1 MSKWIFSLS
10 QCTFGLLFD
19 IFVYMRNIFIAL
31 LFLSGTMVYGQS
43 AFAKAEQLYQEEK
56 YDKALDAFVK
66 IYDQDNNNLKV
77 VERMGDIAGQKEE
90 YEAAM
95 GFYKKLLNTQPNNAN
110 YNFKYG
116 GAMGLHAKTVSKF
129 KALGMLDDIKR
140 HLKKAAELDPYHI
153 ETRHA
158 LSQIYCELP
167 GIVGG
172 SIKTSRFYADE
183 LLKISPVD
191 GHLAHGFI
199 DEYQKE
205 YDDAV
210 VSYEKAIKTGGSLLT
225 YRKLA
230 AVYQDKLKN
239 DKKALEVLK
248 RAKTKHIDN
257 QLSKDIALLETRVK

>member
-1 MSKWIFSLS
+1 
-10 QCTFGLLFD
+10 
-19 IFVYMRNIFIAL
+19 
-31 LFLSGTMVYGQS
+31 MVYGQS

-56 YDKALDAFVK
+56 YDKALDAFIK
-66 IYDQDNNNLKV
+66 LYEQDNENLKV
-77 VERMGDIAGQKEE
+77 VERMGDIAGHKKNYEE
-90 YEAAM
+90 AM
-95 GFYKKLLNTQPNNAN
+95 GFYKKLLNTQPYNAN

-116 GAMGLHAKTVSKF
+116 GAMGLYAKTVSKL

-140 HLKKAAELDPYHI
+140 HLKKAAELDPNHI

-172 SIKTSRFYADE
+172 SIKTSRSYADE

-210 VSYEKAIKTGGSLLT
+210 ISYEKAIKTGGSLLT

-230 AVYQDKLKN
+230 GVYQEKLKN
-239 DKKALEVLK
+239 NKKALEVLK
-248 RAKTKHIDN
+248 RARAKYSDL
-257 QLSKDIALLETRVK
+257 QLSKDIAILETRVK

>member
-1 MSKWIFSLS
+1 
-10 QCTFGLLFD
+10 
-19 IFVYMRNIFIAL
+19 MRNICIAL
-31 LFLSGTMVYGQS
+31 LFLSGTLVYGQT
-43 AFAKAEQLYQEEK
+43 AFAKAEQLYQQEK
-56 YDKALDAFVK
+56 YDKALDSFVK
-66 IYDQDNNNLKV
+66 LYEQDNENLKV
-77 VERMGDIAGQKEE
+77 IERMGDIAGHKKN
-90 YEAAM
+90 YEQAM
-95 GFYKKLLNTQPNNAN
+95 GFYKKLVLNQPDNAN

-116 GAMGLHAKTVSKF
+116 GAMGLYAKTVSKL
-129 KALGMLDDIKR
+129 KALGMLDDIKKY
-140 HLKKAAELDPYHI
+140 LKKAAELDANHI

-172 SIKTSRFYADE
+172 SIKTSRAYADQ

-205 YDDAV
+205 YKDAV
-210 VSYEKAIKTGGSLLT
+210 ISYEKAIKTGGSLLT

-248 RAKTKHIDN
+248 RARLKHMDM
-257 QLSKDIALLETRVK
+257 QLSKDIAVLETRVN

>member
-1 MSKWIFSLS
+1 
-10 QCTFGLLFD
+10 
-19 IFVYMRNIFIAL
+19 MRNICIAL

-56 YDKALDAFVK
+56 YDKALDAFIK
-66 IYDQDNNNLKV
+66 LYEQDNENLKV
-77 VERMGDIAGQKEE
+77 VERMGDIAGHKKNYEE
-90 YEAAM
+90 AM
-95 GFYKKLLNTQPNNAN
+95 GFYKKLLNTQPYNAN

-116 GAMGLHAKTVSKF
+116 GAMGLYAKTVYKL

-140 HLKKAAELDPYHI
+140 HLKKAAELDPNHI

-172 SIKTSRFYADE
+172 SIKTSRSYADE

-210 VSYEKAIKTGGSLLT
+210 ISYEKAIKTGGSLLT

-230 AVYQDKLKN
+230 GVYQEKLKN
-239 DKKALEVLK
+239 NKKALEVLK
-248 RAKTKHIDN
+248 RARAKYSDL
-257 QLSKDIALLETRVK
+257 QLSKDIAILETRVK

>member
-1 MSKWIFSLS
+1 
-10 QCTFGLLFD
+10 
-19 IFVYMRNIFIAL
+19 MRNICIAL

-56 YDKALDAFVK
+56 YDKALDAFIK
-66 IYDQDNNNLKV
+66 LYEQDNENLKV
-77 VERMGDIAGQKEE
+77 VERMGDIAGHKKNYEE
-90 YEAAM
+90 AM
-95 GFYKKLLNTQPNNAN
+95 GFYKKLLNTQPYNAN

-116 GAMGLHAKTVSKF
+116 GAMGLYAKTVSKL

-140 HLKKAAELDPYHI
+140 HLKKAAELDPNHI

-172 SIKTSRFYADE
+172 SIKTSRSYADE

-210 VSYEKAIKTGGSLLT
+210 ISYEKAIKTGGSLLT

-230 AVYQDKLKN
+230 GVYQEKLKN
-239 DKKALEVLK
+239 NKKALEVLK
-248 RAKTKHIDN
+248 RARAKYSDL
-257 QLSKDIALLETRVK
+257 QLSKDIAILETRVK